1 MLKPLATLFLDFE
14 TALEFSNN
22 LEKKS
27 LIQSSTARLNQVSRR
42 QRKLIEN
49 SVRQLLS
56 IETLELKID
65 MASLLM
71 NPLDVRKN
79 MSLWNSA
86 KTDLNLGL
94 AEEFYNSCDEW
105 VRTVLHK
112 LSKIW
117 DAECK
122 SLIDRAN
129 SAKQFLISLDEFE
142 EFKSD
147 DDSNLSRLN
156 SYVGLGPGAIDFN
169 IVSMIKNH
177 ILKMEKKLDDLNPP
191 TGIREFFKQIQS
203 LDGYPLIE
211 FNRPEN
217 SEIRDWMDDRNIM
230 PRLILRLLS

>member
-14 TALEFSNN
+14 NALEFSND

-27 LIQSSTARLNQVSRR
+27 RIQTSTVSLNLVSRR
-42 QRKLIEN
+42 QRKLIED

-56 IETLELKID
+56 IETLELKTD
-65 MASLLM
+65 MSSLLM
-71 NPLDVRKN
+71 RPLDVKKN
-79 MSLWNSA
+79 MSIWKSA
-86 KTDLNLGL
+86 KSDFNLDL
-94 AEEFYNSCDEW
+94 ADEFYNSCDEW
-105 VRTVLHK
+105 ASTVSIR

-122 SLIDRAN
+122 SLINRAN

-147 DDSNLSRLN
+147 DDLNLSRLN
-156 SYVGLGPGAIDFN
+156 SYVGLRPSAIDFN

-177 ILKMEKKLDDLNPP
+177 ILKMEKKLEDLNPP

-203 LDGYPLIE
+203 SDGYPLIE
-211 FNRPEN
+211 FNQPEN
-217 SEIRDWMDDRNIM
+217 SEIRDWIEDRNIM
-230 PRLILRLLS
+230 PRLSLRLLS